1 MAHRNEKN
9 GQPFTFRDP
18 EDFAR
23 MRDLLKSSG
32 FTDPGLL
39 EAIGGGSIP
48 ATCGNNLSLLLE
60 RTGSG
65 SALHTLVRLFL
76 MGIPVEAGILQN
88 VIRPMTLGAWRQAGL
103 ITGNGADIT
112 ATIQLLPFQELVLAF
127 DRPVRH
133 DTVMQPDHVMGIG
146 GSTITLSRLTI
157 RNQVHRTLDLGT
169 GCGVHALMAAAH
181 SGRVTA
187 TDLNPRAVR
196 LARFNARLNG
206 IANVEC
212 LEGNLFEPVHHGRF
226 DLVVTNPP
234 YVISPEMRFI
244 YRDGGMASDGICRHI
259 IREVPRHLNTGGFC
273 QMLCN
278 WAQEADQDWRDRLA
292 EWFDETGCD
301 AWIMRSE
308 SLGAAEYAAK
318 WIRHTERHDRE
329 AAFAER
335 FRQWMAYYEKL
346 GIASIGSGL
355 ITLRKTESGANWFR
369 ADESPE
375 KMQGPCG
382 SGVARGF
389 ALMDFLQTVA
399 KDEKL
404 LETRL
409 HYAPDLRLEQQY
421 EPTPEGWKT
430 TASVIRLAEGLTYR
444 GNADPLIAN
453 LIVHCNGE
461 KPLKDLVPS
470 MAGALGTEPGQIAP
484 TVCQIIR
491 KLIEQGFLL
500 PEDPDDGISGR

>member
-1 MAHRNEKN
+1 MTHQDENI
-9 GQPFTFRDP
+9 GQPFVFPDP
-18 EDFAR
+18 DDFAR

-32 FTDPGLL
+32 FMDPDLL
-39 EAIGGGSIP
+39 ETIGGIP
-48 ATCGNNLSLLLE
+48 ANGGDDLPMLLE
-60 RTGSG
+60 RTSSG
-65 SALHTLVRLFL
+65 SPLHTLVRLFL
-76 MGIPVEAGILQN
+76 MGTPVAAAVFQN
-88 VIRPMTLGAWRQAGL
+88 AIRPMTLDAWRQAGL
-103 ITGNGADIT
+103 IAGNGTDIT
-112 ATIQLLPFQELVLAF
+112 ATIQLLPFQKLALAF

-133 DTVMQPDHVMGIG
+133 GTTMQPDHVMGIG
-146 GSTITLSRLTI
+146 GSTITLSHLTI
-157 RNQVHRTLDLGT
+157 RNPVRRTLDLGT
-169 GCGVHALMAAAH
+169 GCGVHALMAAVH
-181 SGRVTA
+181 SSHVTA

-196 LARFNARLNG
+196 LARFNALLNG
-206 IANVEC
+206 VANVEC
-212 LEGNLFEPVHHGRF
+212 LEGSLFEPVRHGRF

-234 YVISPEMRFI
+234 FVISPEMRFI
-244 YRDGGMASDGICRHI
+244 YRDGGMASDGICRRI
-259 IREVPRHLNTGGFC
+259 VQEVPRHLNTGGFC

-278 WAQEADQDWRDRLA
+278 WAQEADRDWRDRLT
-292 EWFDETGCD
+292 EWFAETGCD
-301 AWIMRSE
+301 AWVMRSE

-335 FRQWMAYYEKL
+335 FRQWTAYYEKL

-375 KMQGPCG
+375 KMEGPCG
-382 SGVARGF
+382 SEVARGF

-399 KDEKL
+399 SDEQL

-409 HYAPDLRLEQQY
+409 RYAPDLRLEQQY
-421 EPTPEGWKT
+421 EPTAEGWKT
-430 TASVIRLAEGLTYR
+430 SASVIHLAKGLAYR
-444 GNADPLIAN
+444 GNTDPLIAN

-470 MAGALGTEPGQIAP
+470 MARALETEPGQVAP
-484 TVCQIIR
+484 MVCQIIR

-500 PEDPDDGISGR
+500 PEDGLSDR